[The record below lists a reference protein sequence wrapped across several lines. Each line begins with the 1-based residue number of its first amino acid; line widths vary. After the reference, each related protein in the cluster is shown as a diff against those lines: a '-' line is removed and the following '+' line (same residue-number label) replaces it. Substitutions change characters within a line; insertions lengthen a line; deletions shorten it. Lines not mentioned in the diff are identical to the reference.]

1 MLKKDTEYTKK
12 AKENIDWFKFE
23 TRIRRVILELLEP
36 TANRSRELEANLQNT
51 SRTVNSLRRKQDEQ
65 DFAMEKLREKNLGQ
79 DDLVEKIGVIDQFAR
94 ISETKCL
101 NEIANMIQNMD
112 ILKEK
117 LRIDKA
123 ENEEHV
129 QTIKSHDES
138 IAKLHENIVKIKAD
152 MSLQIREESTQLK
165 NDLLDLKKFFEQQK
179 EFVTQYTSTLEFLR
193 TKAKE

>member
-1 MLKKDTEYTKK
+1 MKQKSDEKVASDSGKKDETMLKKDTEYTKK

-36 TANRSRELEANLQNT
+36 TANRSRELESNLSNT
-51 SRTVNSLRRKQDEQ
+51 SKIVNSLRRKQDEQ

-79 DDLVEKIGVIDQFAR
+79 DDLIEKIGVIDQFAR

-152 MSLQIREESTQLK
+152 MS
-165 NDLLDLKKFFEQQK
+165 
-179 EFVTQYTSTLEFLR
+179 
-193 TKAKE
+193 

>member
-1 MLKKDTEYTKK
+1 
-12 AKENIDWFKFE
+12 
-23 TRIRRVILELLEP
+23 
-36 TANRSRELEANLQNT
+36 
-51 SRTVNSLRRKQDEQ
+51 
-65 DFAMEKLREKNLGQ
+65 MEKLREKNLGQ

-123 ENEEHV
+123 ENEENV

-152 MSLQIREESTQLK
+152 MS
-165 NDLLDLKKFFEQQK
+165 
-179 EFVTQYTSTLEFLR
+179 V
-193 TKAKE
+193 